1 YLFTLG
7 NLKQFGALKAMGVTN
22 LRLVGMVLVQGLWV
36 GLIGYGI
43 GMGLATLAEQL
54 MEMQLKAIPPVN
66 YMIWHI
72 PVGTAVAVALIVIGT
87 PLVSLRRVL
96 VLEPA
101 SVFR

>member
-1 YLFTLG
+1 
-7 NLKQFGALKAMGVTN
+7 MGVTN

-43 GMGLATLAEQL
+43 GMGLAALAEQL
-54 MEMQLKAIPPVN
+54 MKMQLKAIPPAN
-66 YMIWHI
+66 FMIWHI

-87 PLVSLRRVL
+87 TLVSLRRVL